1 MFAVLEAH
9 AFENPRRPAS
19 DKARARLSEAA
30 QCRPSSLAQ
39 RRVLLPELP
48 VHLRHLVRHQAQA
61 QHRQRRRLSGEAL
74 ARLLPLQRRLHS
86 EALVAP
92 RQRRLPPSVVSVV
105 KQRLALQQRR
115 LLLSVASV
123 SQRLAPLQQ
132 RPPRLL
138 GEALAANQQPAHKQ
152 RHPPR
157 PLEVSAANL
166 PQRRPQPLR
175 QRRQEQL
182 RPPRLGLFRRLRL
195 RLRLRPMRV
204 QLQHS
209 FLRQLRRQALPLL
222 LLQRSPPFPQLPPLL
237 LPRLRLRL
245 LQALPLSPRR
255 QQEAEA
261 ASLP

>member
-1 MFAVLEAH
+1 M
-9 AFENPRRPAS
+9 
-19 DKARARLSEAA
+19 
-30 QCRPSSLAQ
+30 AQ
-39 RRVLLPELP
+39 RRALPPEHP

-61 QHRQRRRLSGEAL
+61 QHRQRRRLSEAL

-123 SQRLAPLQQ
+123 SQRVARLRRRPLLLLEEALAANQQPARLRRRPL
-132 RPPRLL
+132 LS
-138 GEALAANQQPAHKQ
+138 EALAANQQPAHKQ

-182 RPPRLGLFRRLRL
+182 RPPRLGLFRRL

>member
-1 MFAVLEAH
+1 M
-9 AFENPRRPAS
+9 
-19 DKARARLSEAA
+19 
-30 QCRPSSLAQ
+30 
-39 RRVLLPELP
+39 
-48 VHLRHLVRHQAQA
+48 
-61 QHRQRRRLSGEAL
+61 

-123 SQRLAPLQQ
+123 SQRLAPLRRRPPRLLGESLAANQQPALRQRRPLLSEALAANQQPALQRRLLLSVASVSQRLALLQQ
-132 RPPRLL
+132 RPPRHL

-175 QRRQEQL
+175 QRRQE
-182 RPPRLGLFRRLRL
+182 RPPRSGLFRRLRL